1 MTEFEQQELSN
12 ALADQIIALAQLQAS
27 HIAIYLTVVFAYIV
41 AAFAAGKRLTK
52 FQVSVATVL
61 FVVAGLS
68 EIYQIVSTGAGI
80 NLLMQTNAPSYGA
93 ASSFG
98 LEPSFRMVVTTV
110 VWSTGLVGAIAFMWS
125 VRHSD
130 IE

>member
-61 FVVAGLS
+61 FVGAGLV

-80 NLLMQTNAPSYGA
+80 SFLMQTNASSYGA
-93 ASSFG
+93 PSSFG
-98 LEPSFRMVVTTV
+98 LEPSYRLAVTTV